1 MKLNTVSTANY
12 RPRVNSQKPA
22 FSGLITERTMNT
34 REFRDRANYLQNR
47 SRAWINEGIDL
58 KREYV
63 ELSRFYNRNRDQFDR
78 LENGS
83 SSEKSIIREAHTY
96 LGDANASLRCLLD

>member
-47 SRAWINEGIDL
+47 
-58 KREYV
+58 
-63 ELSRFYNRNRDQFDR
+63 
-78 LENGS
+78 
-83 SSEKSIIREAHTY
+83 
-96 LGDANASLRCLLD
+96 